1 VSTWRTNWVEGINK
15 VMKILVKPLYELR
28 QHFGKT
34 LVNILH
40 IYFSK
45 DSLPCSLSAFNPRN
59 GSPYCWFPPGCSPPV
74 VPCFK
79 AEYQQQETLSRL
91 HYTDT
96 TELKSILA
104 SSTFARRNGFDLGS
118 LLREFF
124 KFYNGFDFNCVIS
137 VRSGSKLIKTEKWS
151 KEICIEEPFDRS
163 NTARALQNYN
173 FSTIKKRFAKAMTD
187 LEQKPRISALVRVQ

>member
-79 AEYQQQETLSRL
+79 AEYQVYQMHPEVSFVETNV
-91 HYTDT
+91 DT
-96 TELKSILA
+96 IVLATRNTEQ
-104 SSTFARRNGFDLGS
+104 
-118 LLREFF
+118 
-124 KFYNGFDFNCVIS
+124 V
-137 VRSGSKLIKTEKWS
+137 
-151 KEICIEEPFDRS
+151 
-163 NTARALQNYN
+163 ALY
-173 FSTIKKRFAKAMTD
+173 
-187 LEQKPRISALVRVQ
+187 